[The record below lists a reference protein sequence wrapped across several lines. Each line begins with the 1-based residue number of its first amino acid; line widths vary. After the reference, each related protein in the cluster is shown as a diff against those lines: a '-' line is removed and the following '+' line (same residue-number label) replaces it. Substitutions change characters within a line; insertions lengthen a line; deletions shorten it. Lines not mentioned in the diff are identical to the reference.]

1 MDFRALCDDR
11 VFGVRATGLLVRNQ
25 ELYLIRSPK
34 GKYYTLGGAIQVGET
49 TEDAVKRELK
59 EEVGVD
65 VEIHQLAFIVE
76 NQFELDE
83 KQYHQIEFQYIVTSL
98 EEPLNKLVEGNTDR
112 YCEWIPFTE
121 LAEIDLNP
129 VFLKT
134 ALPKWDGQ
142 LQHVVNKERNCK

>member
-59 EEVGVD
+59 EEVGID

-98 EEPLNKLVEGNTDR
+98 EEPLNKLVEGDTDR
-112 YCEWIPFTE
+112 YCEWIPFTK

-134 ALPKWDGQ
+134 VLPKWDGQ
-142 LQHVVNKERNCK
+142 LQHVVNTERSCK